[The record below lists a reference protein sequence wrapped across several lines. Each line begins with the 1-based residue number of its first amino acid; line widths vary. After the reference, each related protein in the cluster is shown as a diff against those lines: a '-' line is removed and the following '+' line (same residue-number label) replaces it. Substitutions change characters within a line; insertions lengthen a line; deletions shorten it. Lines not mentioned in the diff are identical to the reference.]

1 MKGYFVSNVTKIVRK
16 LELTAKAVHVYF
28 YLAECS
34 NINGECWPSKKTIAE
49 ACKISV
55 ATVTRALRELE
66 KAGMVI
72 SEPRRRLNN
81 GQTSNR
87 YTVFTEP
94 QITEPSGQPAGME
107 KMEDTKQDVIDLP
120 YEGKACEQLEIPEY
134 ISDVPADLPAGENPT
149 ENTTHGRQTQ
159 SGRHEIPHSHKSILI
174 KPLSAPRLLKLW
186 LFCRLLLSQF
196 DMAPRINMTPQG
208 TNSTTKVTLK
218 QRKKDF
224 ISKIAKWKLLHKREY
239 SGDKS
244 GDG

>member
-1 MKGYFVSNVTKIVRK
+1 MVS
-16 LELTAKAVHVYF
+16 
-28 YLAECS
+28 
-34 NINGECWPSKKTIAE
+34 NGECWPSKKTIAE

-66 KAGMVI
+66 KVGMII
-72 SEPRRRLNN
+72 SEPRHRLNN

-94 QITEPSGQPAGME
+94 QIVEPLGQPGGME
-107 KMEDTKQDVIDLP
+107 EMEDTKQDVIDLP
-120 YEGKACEQLEIPEY
+120 YVEKACEQLEIPEY
-134 ISDVPADLPAGENPT
+134 ISDLPVGENLT
-149 ENTTHGRQTQ
+149 ENTAPGRQTK
-159 SGRHEIPHSHKSILI
+159 SCRREIPHRQKSIPA
-174 KPLSAPRLLKLW
+174 KPLSVSRLLKLR
-186 LFCRLLLSQF
+186 LFCRLILRQF
-196 DMAPRINMTPQG
+196 DMAPHINMTPQG

-224 ISKIAKWKLLHKREY
+224 SSKIAKWKLLHKREY

>member
-1 MKGYFVSNVTKIVRK
+1 MKGYFVSSVTKIVRK
-16 LELTAKAVHVYF
+16 LGLTAKAMHVYF

-34 NINGECWPSKKTIAE
+34 NINGECWPSKKTIAQ

-66 KAGMVI
+66 KAGMII
-72 SEPRRRLNN
+72 SEPRHRLNN

-94 QITEPSGQPAGME
+94 QIVEPTDQPGKTNQEAP
-107 KMEDTKQDVIDLP
+107 DLP
-120 YEGKACEQLEIPEY
+120 QVEEVYEQLEIPEY
-134 ISDVPADLPAGENPT
+134 LSDVPADLPADENPT
-149 ENTTHGRQTQ
+149 ESTAPIRQKQ
-159 SGRHEIPHSHKSILI
+159 SNRHEVPRRQKSILT
-174 KPLSAPRLLKLW
+174 KSLSASRLLKLR
-186 LFCRLLLSQF
+186 LFCRLLLSQI
-196 DMAPRINMTPQG
+196 DTAPHINMTPQG
-208 TNSTTKVTLK
+208 TNSTTKVPLK

-224 ISKIAKWKLLHKREY
+224 ISKIAMWKLLRKRKY

>member
-1 MKGYFVSNVTKIVRK
+1 MKIVRK
-16 LELTAKAVHVYF
+16 LELTTKAMHVYF

-49 ACKISV
+49 DCKISV

-72 SEPRRRLNN
+72 SEPRHRLNN

-87 YTVFTEP
+87 YTVFTTP
-94 QITEPSGQPAGME
+94 QVAGSTDQPAVIE
-107 KMEDTKQDVIDLP
+107 KQGEENQEVPVLP
-120 YEGKACEQLEIPEY
+120 QVEKTFEQLEIPEY
-134 ISDVPADLPAGENPT
+134 LSDVPADLPDGDYPT
-149 ENTTHGRQTQ
+149 ESTAPIRQKQ
-159 SGRHEIPHSHKSILI
+159 SGRHETPRRQKSILT
-174 KPLSAPRLLKLW
+174 KSLSASRLLKLR
-186 LFCRLLLSQF
+186 LFCRLLLSKI
-196 DMAPRINMTPQG
+196 DTAPHINMTPQG

-224 ISKIAKWKLLHKREY
+224 ISQIAKWKLLHERKFG
-239 SGDKS
+239 SDKS

>member
-1 MKGYFVSNVTKIVRK
+1 MKGYFVSNVMKIVRK
-16 LELTAKAVHVYF
+16 LELTAKAMHVYF

-34 NINGECWPSKKTIAE
+34 NINGECWPSKKTISMD
-49 ACKISV
+49 CKISV

-72 SEPRRRLNN
+72 SEPRHRLNN

-94 QITEPSGQPAGME
+94 QIAKQSDQSAGMD
-107 KMEDTKQDVIDLP
+107 KKEDTKQDLIDIP
-120 YEGKACEQLEIPEY
+120 QVEKACEQLEIPED

-149 ENTTHGRQTQ
+149 ENTAHGRQTQ
-159 SGRHEIPHSHKSILI
+159 RGWHEIPRRQKSISA
-174 KPLSAPRLLKLW
+174 KPLSASRLLKLR

-224 ISKIAKWKLLHKREY
+224 ISQIAMWKLLHKREY

>member
-1 MKGYFVSNVTKIVRK
+1 MKGYFVSNVMKIVRK
-16 LELTAKAVHVYF
+16 LELTAKAMHVYF

-72 SEPRRRLNN
+72 SEPRHRLNN

-94 QITEPSGQPAGME
+94 QVAEPTDQPGDIERVDQEALNFRQVE
-107 KMEDTKQDVIDLP
+107 KAFD
-120 YEGKACEQLEIPEY
+120 QLEIPEY
-134 ISDVPADLPAGENPT
+134 LSDMPADLPDDENPT
-149 ENTTHGRQTQ
+149 ESTASISQKQ
-159 SGRHEIPHSHKSILI
+159 SGRHETPRRQKSILT
-174 KPLSAPRLLKLW
+174 KPLSASRLLKLR
-186 LFCRLLLSQF
+186 LFCRLLLSEY
-196 DMAPRINMTPQG
+196 DMAARINMTPQG

-224 ISKIAKWKLLHKREY
+224 ISKIAKWKLLHERKFG
-239 SGDKS
+239 SDTS

>member
-1 MKGYFVSNVTKIVRK
+1 MKGYFVSNMMKIVRK
-16 LELTAKAVHVYF
+16 LELTAKAMHVYS

-34 NINGECWPSKKTIAE
+34 NINGECWPSKRTIAQ
-49 ACKISV
+49 ACRVSV

-72 SEPRRRLNN
+72 SEPRHRLNN
-81 GQTSNR
+81 GQTSTR
-87 YTVFTEP
+87 SRVFTEP
-94 QITEPSGQPAGME
+94 QIAEPTGQPE
-107 KMEDTKQDVIDLP
+107 ETNPEVQDLP
-120 YEGKACEQLEIPEY
+120 QVEEPFEQLEISEY
-134 ISDVPADLPAGENPT
+134 IPDVPAEIPAGENPI
-149 ENTTHGRQTQ
+149 ESMVPGRRVQ
-159 SGRHEIPHSHKSILI
+159 SCLHEIPRRQKSISA
-174 KPLSAPRLLKLW
+174 KPMTVSRLLKLR

-224 ISKIAKWKLLHKREY
+224 ISKIAKRKLLRKRKYE
-239 SGDKS
+239 SDKS

>member
-1 MKGYFVSNVTKIVRK
+1 MKGYFVSNVMKIVRK

-94 QITEPSGQPAGME
+94 QITEPSGQPAGMG

-120 YEGKACEQLEIPEY
+120 YVEKACEQLEIPEY
-134 ISDVPADLPAGENPT
+134 ISDVPADLPTGENPT
-149 ENTTHGRQTQ
+149 ENTAGRQKQ
-159 SGRHEIPHSHKSILI
+159 NGCHEIPHRQKNILT
-174 KPLSAPRLLKLW
+174 KPLSTSCLLKLRRTMIGYEIEKASKKTFFPTVLCLRW
-186 LFCRLLLSQF
+186 DECLFCKPIKIWVDLDLLYVAAITDITS
-196 DMAPRINMTPQG
+196 
-208 TNSTTKVTLK
+208 
-218 QRKKDF
+218 
-224 ISKIAKWKLLHKREY
+224 
-239 SGDKS
+239 
-244 GDG
+244 

>member
-94 QITEPSGQPAGME
+94 QDTKSSGQPGGIE
-107 KMEDTKQDVIDLP
+107 EMEDTKQDVIDLP
-120 YEGKACEQLEIPEY
+120 NVEKACEQHEIPEY
-134 ISDVPADLPAGENPT
+134 ISDVPADIPTGENHMGSTVP
-149 ENTTHGRQTQ
+149 GRQKQ
-159 SGRHEIPHSHKSILI
+159 SDHHAIPRRQKSIPAQ
-174 KPLSAPRLLKLW
+174 PLSASRLLKLQ

-224 ISKIAKWKLLHKREY
+224 ISKIAKRKFPHKREY
-239 SGDKS
+239 GSDKS

>member
-1 MKGYFVSNVTKIVRK
+1 MKGYFVSNVMKIVRK
-16 LELTAKAVHVYF
+16 LELTAKAMHVYF

-72 SEPRRRLNN
+72 SEPRHRLNN

-94 QITEPSGQPAGME
+94 QVAEPTDQPGDIEGVDQEALNFRQVE
-107 KMEDTKQDVIDLP
+107 KTFD
-120 YEGKACEQLEIPEY
+120 QLEIPEY
-134 ISDVPADLPAGENPT
+134 LSDVPADLPADENPI
-149 ENTTHGRQTQ
+149 ESSAPIRQMQ
-159 SGRHEIPHSHKSILI
+159 SGRHENPRWQKSILT
-174 KPLSAPRLLKLW
+174 KPLSASRLLKLR
-186 LFCRLLLSQF
+186 LFCRLLLSEY

-218 QRKKDF
+218 QRKKYF
-224 ISKIAKWKLLHKREY
+224 ISKIAKWKLMCKREY
-239 SGDKS
+239 ESDKC

>member
-66 KAGMVI
+66 KAGMII
-72 SEPRRRLNN
+72 SEPRYRLNN

-94 QITEPSGQPAGME
+94 QITEPSGQPAVIE
-107 KMEDTKQDVIDLP
+107 KQGEKNQDAPDLP
-120 YEGKACEQLEIPEY
+120 QVEKTYEQLDIPESL
-134 ISDVPADLPAGENPT
+134 SDVPADLPAGKNPT
-149 ENTTHGRQTQ
+149 ESTAPISQTQ
-159 SGRHEIPHSHKSILI
+159 SGRHETLRRQKSILA
-174 KPLSAPRLLKLW
+174 KPLSASRLLKLR
-186 LFCRLLLSQF
+186 LFCRLLLSQI
-196 DMAPRINMTPQG
+196 DTAPHINMTPQG
-208 TNSTTKVTLK
+208 TNSTTKVPLK

-224 ISKIAKWKLLHKREY
+224 ISKIAKWKLLHERKFG
-239 SGDKS
+239 SDKS

>member
-1 MKGYFVSNVTKIVRK
+1 MKGYFVSNMMKIVRK
-16 LELTAKAVHVYF
+16 LEMTAKAMHVYS

-34 NINGECWPSKKTIAE
+34 NINGECWPSKRTIAQ
-49 ACKISV
+49 ACRVSV
-55 ATVTRALRELE
+55 ATGTRALRELE

-72 SEPRRRLNN
+72 SEPRHRLNN

-94 QITEPSGQPAGME
+94 QVAEP
-107 KMEDTKQDVIDLP
+107 EDANPEVPDLP
-120 YEGKACEQLEIPEY
+120 QVKESFEQLEITECITYVPE
-134 ISDVPADLPAGENPT
+134 DPPVGENSA
-149 ENTTHGRQTQ
+149 ENTAPGRQKQ
-159 SGRHEIPHSHKSILI
+159 SDRHATPCRQKSIPP
-174 KPLSAPRLLKLW
+174 KPLSPSRLLKLR

-239 SGDKS
+239 AVIKPVWQ
-244 GDG
+244 

>member
-1 MKGYFVSNVTKIVRK
+1 MKGYFVSNMMKIVRK
-16 LELTAKAVHVYF
+16 LELTAKAMNVYS

-34 NINGECWPSKKTIAE
+34 NINGECWPSKRTIAQ
-49 ACKISV
+49 ACRVSV

-72 SEPRRRLNN
+72 SEPRHRLNN

-94 QITEPSGQPAGME
+94 QVAEPTDQPGE
-107 KMEDTKQDVIDLP
+107 TNPEVPDLP
-120 YEGKACEQLEIPEY
+120 QVEVPYEQLEISEY
-134 ISDVPADLPAGENPT
+134 LSDMPDIPASENHMESTVP
-149 ENTTHGRQTQ
+149 GRQTK
-159 SGRHEIPHSHKSILI
+159 SCRHAIPRRQKSIPAQ
-174 KPLSAPRLLKLW
+174 PLSASRLLKLR

-224 ISKIAKWKLLHKREY
+224 ISKIAKWKLLSKRKYE
-239 SGDKS
+239 SDKS
-244 GDG
+244 SDG

>member
-1 MKGYFVSNVTKIVRK
+1 MKGYFVSSVTKIIRK
-16 LELTAKAVHVYF
+16 LELTAKAMHVYF

-66 KAGMVI
+66 KAGMII
-72 SEPRRRLNN
+72 SEPRHRLNN

-94 QITEPSGQPAGME
+94 QIVEPTDQPGDIEGVDQEALNFPQVE
-107 KMEDTKQDVIDLP
+107 KTF
-120 YEGKACEQLEIPEY
+120 EQLEIPEY
-134 ISDVPADLPAGENPT
+134 LSDVPADFPAGENPT
-149 ENTTHGRQTQ
+149 ENTAHGRQTQ
-159 SGRHEIPHSHKSILI
+159 RGRQEIPHRQKSILT
-174 KPLSAPRLLKLW
+174 KSLSASGLLKLR
-186 LFCRLLLSQF
+186 LFCRLLLSQI
-196 DMAPRINMTPQG
+196 DTAPHINMTPQG

-224 ISKIAKWKLLHKREY
+224 ISKIAKWKLLHERKFG
-239 SGDKS
+239 SDKS

>member
-1 MKGYFVSNVTKIVRK
+1 MKGYFVSNVMKTVRK

-87 YTVFTEP
+87 YMVFTEP
-94 QITEPSGQPAGME
+94 QVADPTDQPGDIDGADQEAPDFPQVE
-107 KMEDTKQDVIDLP
+107 KA
-120 YEGKACEQLEIPEY
+120 YEQLEIPECL
-134 ISDVPADLPAGENPT
+134 SDVPTDFPADEYST
-149 ENTTHGRQTQ
+149 ESTAPIKQKQ
-159 SGRHEIPHSHKSILI
+159 IGRHETPRRQKSILA
-174 KPLSAPRLLKLW
+174 KPLSPSRLLKLL
-186 LFCRLLLSQF
+186 LFCRLLLSQI
-196 DMAPRINMTPQG
+196 DTAPHINMTPQG
-208 TNSTTKVTLK
+208 TNSTTKVPLK

-224 ISKIAKWKLLHKREY
+224 ISKITKWKLLHEREY